1 MRWARPERRP
11 GWPVVVAAALL
22 GVATGLALPRAQ
34 DTGAV
39 FVDAGTVDAS
49 FQVGTCSGSWSAAV
63 AGLGPLRHWDF
74 AAAGSPAGDL
84 PAPGLLVCDPSGAL
98 SLHGAT
104 EENVTDPSGPLPE
117 ASIGAIALWVQ
128 LADTTA
134 AGDLVWTTA
143 TDGSRSGLRVTG
155 GQLEVVEVP
164 AAGDPVSVLAQTAAP
179 GPGPHL
185 VTLARAGGDVTLYVD
200 ASAVATATL
209 TATGRGDLTL
219 VVGAPTG
226 SAEDAVTGAVDEV
239 LVLPVTPDAAQV
251 AALVA
256 ANAW

>member
-11 GWPVVVAAALL
+11 GWPVVILAALVGVAA
-22 GVATGLALPRAQ
+22 GLSLPRAQ
-34 DTGAV
+34 ATGAV
-39 FVDAGTVDAS
+39 FVDAGTVNAS

-63 AGLGPLRHWDF
+63 AGLAPLRHWDF
-74 AAAGSPAGDL
+74 SAASTPAGDL

-98 SLHGAT
+98 SLHGAA
-104 EENVTDPSGPLPE
+104 EENVTDPSGAIPE
-117 ASIGAIALWVQ
+117 VSFGAVALWVQ
-128 LADTTA
+128 LSDTA
-134 AGDLVWTTA
+134 ATGDLVWA
-143 TDGSRSGLRVTG
+143 IGADGTRSGLRVSG

-164 AAGDPVSVLAQTAAP
+164 APGDPVSVLAQAAAP

-185 VTLARAGGDVTLYVD
+185 VTLARAGGDLTLYVD

-209 TATGRGDLTL
+209 SATGTGDLTL

-226 SAEDAVTGAVDEV
+226 STEDAATGAVDEV
-239 LVLPVTPDAAQV
+239 LVLPVTPSAAQV